1 MLALVITA
9 CSHRLFLPRG
19 REVPG
24 QHESDLAIQSDPDLI
39 DALKRL
45 RGFLMHPLILYG
57 VPFSQPVRAV
67 MWLLLLKK
75 MPFDLVLT
83 NPGSKGDN
91 GSRHPSFL
99 AKNPMGTIPC
109 LEVRETGFTL
119 GEAHAIM
126 TYLARAHGWEDLYP
140 SEPQSRARIDAYL
153 HYHHRNIREA
163 SVGLVAPSIRKDLNI
178 PEAVQQAAHKTLSA
192 ALKVFDQSLL
202 SQQPYLCGGAVT
214 LADLAAYVEIG
225 QLQPQYTNVFD
236 FSPYPFVQRW
246 LTTMQQ
252 VAGHDVVHVVL
263 AELGDISQAAP
274 EMDQIRGA
282 NIKALQAL
290 KLKLSQL

>member
-1 MLALVITA
+1 
-9 CSHRLFLPRG
+9 
-19 REVPG
+19 
-24 QHESDLAIQSDPDLI
+24 
-39 DALKRL
+39 
-45 RGFLMHPLILYG
+45 MHPLILYG

-91 GSRHPSFL
+91 GSRHPDFL
-99 AKNPMGTIPC
+99 AKNPAGTIPC
-109 LEVRETGFTL
+109 LEERETGFIL

-126 TYLARAHGWEDLYP
+126 TYLARTHGWEDVYP
-140 SEPQSRARIDAYL
+140 STPQAQARIDAYL

-178 PEAVQQAAHKTLSA
+178 PDGVQQAARRTLGA
-192 ALKVFDQSLL
+192 ALTVFDQSML
-202 SQQPYLCGGAVT
+202 SEQDYLCGDSVT

-225 QLQPQYTNVFD
+225 QLQGQYTNVFD
-236 FSPYPFVQRW
+236 FSAFPNVRRW
-246 LTTMQQ
+246 LSTMQQ
-252 VAGHDVVHVVL
+252 VAGHDTVHVVL
-263 AELGDISQAAP
+263 AELGDISQTAP
-274 EMDQIRGA
+274 DMDQIRGA

-290 KLKLSQL
+290 KGSLSTL